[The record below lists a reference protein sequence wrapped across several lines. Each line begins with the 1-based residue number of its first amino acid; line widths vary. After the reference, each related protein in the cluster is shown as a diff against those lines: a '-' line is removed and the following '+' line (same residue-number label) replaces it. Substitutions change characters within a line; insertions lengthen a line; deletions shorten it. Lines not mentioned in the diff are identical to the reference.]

1 MNGINLIPDVR
12 NTKFIYK
19 LKKSI
24 KIEKL
29 ENSLYNVHD
38 PFGVKLL
45 SRLRLQFSHLNEHK
59 VRHGFSE
66 TVNLVCPCG
75 TDRETNE
82 HFLQRC
88 HCFSDPESDHLY
100 NLDPSFSKLNDK

>member
-12 NTKFIYK
+12 NTKLIYK

-29 ENSLYNVHD
+29 ENSLYNVYD

-45 SRLRLQFSHLNEHK
+45 SCLRL
-59 VRHGFSE
+59 
-66 TVNLVCPCG
+66 
-75 TDRETNE
+75 
-82 HFLQRC
+82 
-88 HCFSDPESDHLY
+88 
-100 NLDPSFSKLNDK
+100 